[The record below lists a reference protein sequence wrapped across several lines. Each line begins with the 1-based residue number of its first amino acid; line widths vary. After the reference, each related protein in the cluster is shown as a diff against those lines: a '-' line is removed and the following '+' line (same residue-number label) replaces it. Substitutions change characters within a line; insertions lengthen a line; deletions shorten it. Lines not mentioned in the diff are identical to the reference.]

1 MHYLSALAPSSGDA
15 RRDSE
20 STWQAHTVCRLRIV
34 YCGSSIFSARIRLHI
49 ILALIEHR
57 YSIFIAYGFSV
68 VSLACVLYL
77 IISRELAP
85 SNGNANESKRQNS
98 QQQKGG

>member
-68 VSLACVLYL
+68 VSLAWSSQCV
-77 IISRELAP
+77 IF
-85 SNGNANESKRQNS
+85 NH
-98 QQQKGG
+98 QQRTCSLER